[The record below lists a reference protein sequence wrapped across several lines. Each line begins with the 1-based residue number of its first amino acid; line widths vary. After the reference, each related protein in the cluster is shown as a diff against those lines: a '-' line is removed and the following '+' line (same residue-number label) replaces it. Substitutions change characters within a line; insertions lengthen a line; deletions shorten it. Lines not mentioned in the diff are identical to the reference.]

1 MQYLCIGYLLFQYNE
16 EEKNMKKLLSL
27 AMAAVLA
34 LSVAACGSSEAP
46 ATTEAPAAAE
56 ETAEGAAAETA
67 EGGVLKVGGIGPITG
82 GAAIYGL
89 AVMNAA
95 KLAVDEINEAG
106 GINGVK
112 IEYKFEDD
120 QHDAEKSVNA
130 YNSLKD
136 WGMQVLM
143 GTTTTTPCIAVA
155 EKTAEDGMF
164 EITPSASS
172 VDVIAND
179 NVFQVCFTDPNQG
192 SASAQYIYD
201 NKLAEKVAVIYNS
214 SDVYSSG
221 IRDTFVA
228 KAEELGLEVVAD
240 EAFTDDAKTD
250 FTAQLLAAQNG
261 GADLVFLPFY
271 YTEASIVL
279 TQAAAKGY
287 APTFFGVDG
296 MDGILDVENF
306 DTKLAEGVMLL
317 TPFAADATDDATVSF
332 VTKYEEEY
340 KETPIQFAADAY
352 DAIYVIKA
360 AMEKAGVTPDMSV
373 DEMGTALSEA
383 MTTITV
389 DGLTGA
395 GMTWDASGAVDKAPK
410 AVVIKDGAYAGL

>member
-1 MQYLCIGYLLFQYNE
+1 MDVREKLVEIVKKAAYSSLPSNTEDFHLNMFVTNLLAHGVTVQEHGYWE
-16 EEKNMKKLLSL
+16 TVVEVKDKT
-27 AMAAVLA
+27 V
-34 LSVAACGSSEAP
+34 CG
-46 ATTEAPAAAE
+46 
-56 ETAEGAAAETA
+56 
-67 EGGVLKVGGIGPITG
+67 
-82 GAAIYGL
+82 
-89 AVMNAA
+89 
-95 KLAVDEINEAG
+95 
-106 GINGVK
+106 NGVK